1 MTKRALEN
9 IPLITGL
16 VIIIG
21 IIKLNLYY
29 QNFDVPINNFISVS
43 EIATTVAVDLL
54 FFLLIYTALKTI
66 QIFIKDVKPD
76 FTLFSSKDSENL
88 IFSLIFV
95 FINIGLF
102 VWGLFEKVYYRRII
116 HDAYTYF
123 FLFITLMQTK
133 FGKNFIEK
141 NKEFTNVLYIF
152 ALTLVAVVN
161 MTSREIKLVT
171 SGKYNGTKVTTS
183 DTTYVSNDTTYYIG
197 QTDKSLFLYNTS
209 NHCIVVP
216 ISTIK
221 QLDIYI
227 NKIR

>member
-1 MTKRALEN
+1 
-9 IPLITGL
+9 
-16 VIIIG
+16 
-21 IIKLNLYY
+21 
-29 QNFDVPINNFISVS
+29 
-43 EIATTVAVDLL
+43 
-54 FFLLIYTALKTI
+54 
-66 QIFIKDVKPD
+66 
-76 FTLFSSKDSENL
+76 
-88 IFSLIFV
+88 
-95 FINIGLF
+95 
-102 VWGLFEKVYYRRII
+102 
-116 HDAYTYF
+116 
-123 FLFITLMQTK
+123 MQTK